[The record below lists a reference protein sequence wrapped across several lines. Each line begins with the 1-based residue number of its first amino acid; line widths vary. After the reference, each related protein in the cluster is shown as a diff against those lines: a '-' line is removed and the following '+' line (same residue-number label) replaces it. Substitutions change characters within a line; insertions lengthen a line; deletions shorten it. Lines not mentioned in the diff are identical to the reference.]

1 VKCRRTGSCRR
12 TKSVLK
18 STCGAVSASRFA
30 YSDFYP
36 SGPVLT
42 GIFGGSFFMK
52 RNKNL
57 RVLVIAAFFAALS
70 IALGKFLAISIGD
83 TIRISFEN
91 LPLILASI
99 GLGPLWGT
107 MCAIC
112 ADLLGC
118 VLRGYGII
126 PLITLAQAL
135 MGLLPG
141 LMTKYVFR
149 SVKGSKVV
157 LAVCISHLIASII
170 VKTVAL
176 HLTYTTPY
184 GALFMTRV
192 PTYIFIAAVESYLC
206 VLLLKSKVLRK
217 EFSL

>member
-1 VKCRRTGSCRR
+1 M
-12 TKSVLK
+12 KS
-18 STCGAVSASRFA
+18 S
-30 YSDFYP
+30 
-36 SGPVLT
+36 
-42 GIFGGSFFMK
+42 
-52 RNKNL
+52 KNL
-57 RVLVIAAFFAALS
+57 RVLVMAAFFAALS

-99 GLGPLWGT
+99 GLGPVWGL

-118 VLRGYGII
+118 VLRGYAII
-126 PLITLAQAL
+126 PLITAAQAL

-141 LMTKYVFR
+141 LMTKLVFR
-149 SVKGSKVV
+149 SVKPSKTVT
-157 LAVCISHLIASII
+157 AVCISHVIASMI
-170 VKTVAL
+170 VKTIAL
-176 HLTYTTPY
+176 HITYTTPY
-184 GALFMTRV
+184 SALFMTRI

-206 VLLLKSKVLRK
+206 VLLLKSKVIRK